1 MKFLQIAMLVLIS
14 TATFAQK
21 TKIGHVDYDKVV
33 GLLAVKD
40 SVSEK
45 LQSTA
50 AELQSIFEAEQKR
63 YDRDV
68 KDYLDKR
75 DSLSPRMQQA
85 LEEQFQKRQQE
96 LGQTQQ
102 RYQQILNDEQNKLA
116 APLLEKVNEAVKNI
130 SLENGFTYIL
140 DKNSVIYA
148 GGEDI
153 TDLLIKVLQL
163 ENIILPEGGAGLSPQ
178 GQGQGY

>member
-1 MKFLQIAMLVLIS
+1 MKFLQLALLVLVS

-33 GLLAVKD
+33 SLLAVKD

-68 KDYLDKR
+68 KDYLNKR
-75 DSLSPRMQQA
+75 DSLSPRMKQA
-85 LEEQFQKRQQE
+85 LEEQFTKRQQE
-96 LGQTQQ
+96 LAQTQQ
-102 RYQQILNDEQNKLA
+102 RYQQILNQEQNKLA
-116 APLLEKVNEAVKNI
+116 EPLLDKVNEAVNKI
-130 SLENGFTYIL
+130 ALENGFTYIL

-153 TDLLIKVLQL
+153 TELLIKALGL
-163 ENIILPEGGAGLSPQ
+163 ENIKLPEGDDLMLPQ
-178 GQGQGY
+178 GQGGY